1 MACSSGRMRRSASL
15 RISPASSAT
24 RRKASS
30 PRRRCRCRPARPSS
44 PPASRPATS
53 ICVPSCSR
61 ARTRSA
67 SSRAVSPGSP
77 SRTARSSSIRA
88 RGAEPR
94 TPGYWMGR
102 LVPPLPARGE
112 RPFGRAD
119 MLSRTAD
126 NLYWLSR
133 YTERADFVARIL
145 DATLRLAALPAS
157 YGGERNEW
165 EGAVAAAADLDEF
178 RRLYSVVNEDT
189 VRDFLAFSPNNP
201 SSIASAIETARE
213 NARSVRTALTTEMWE
228 AINGAWLE
236 LKRFDKTA
244 MSPEEFGRFLDWAK
258 GVSLAFDGSAYR
270 TMLRNDAYWF
280 TRLGLAIER
289 ADNTARILDV
299 KFHLLLPETERVGG
313 SLDYFQWTTILREVS
328 ALTAYHWVYRE
339 SVKPWLVAD
348 LLILN
353 RQLPRSLA
361 NCYELLVR
369 HLDLVADAYGRRG
382 PSQRLAS
389 NTLAKLTGARIEG
402 IFEAGLHEF
411 INEFIEENNK
421 LGVAIVEQY
430 LV

>member
-1 MACSSGRMRRSASL
+1 
-15 RISPASSAT
+15 
-24 RRKASS
+24 
-30 PRRRCRCRPARPSS
+30 
-44 PPASRPATS
+44 
-53 ICVPSCSR
+53 
-61 ARTRSA
+61 
-67 SSRAVSPGSP
+67 
-77 SRTARSSSIRA
+77 
-88 RGAEPR
+88 
-94 TPGYWMGR
+94 
-102 LVPPLPARGE
+102 
-112 RPFGRAD
+112 

-133 YTERADFVARIL
+133 YAERADFVARIL

-165 EGAVAAAADLDEF
+165 EGAVSSAGSLEEF

-201 SSIASAIETARE
+201 SSIASSIEVARE
-213 NARSVRTALTTEMWE
+213 NARAVRTALTTEMWE
-228 AINGAWLE
+228 AINSAWLE
-236 LKRFDKTA
+236 LKRFDKA
-244 MSPEEFGRFLDWAK
+244 EMNREQFVRFLEWVK

-299 KFHLLLPETERVGG
+299 KFHVLLPETEHVGG

-328 ALTAYHWVYRE
+328 ALTAYHWVYRQ

-353 RQLPRSLA
+353 RQMPRSLA

-389 NTLAKLTGARIEG
+389 NMRARLTSARIDD
-402 IFEAGLHEF
+402 IFADGLHEF
-411 INEFIEENNK
+411 IGEFIEENNR
-421 LGVAIVEQY
+421 LGAAIAEQY